1 MPDTIRTCANDRWNV
16 SATHSTGFEGY
27 KLSVFFTRGREL
39 FEDGKH
45 RWQRG
50 EGDGIIFATSDE
62 AWSYALEH
70 GYTKRYGRNVTGFK
84 QSRAAR
90 KRGYVAT
97 DFFYKMR
104 EKNLNR
110 RAS

>member
-1 MPDTIRTCANDRWNV
+1 MPNTTRTCTNDRWNV
-16 SATHSTGFEGY
+16 STTRSTWVEGY

-50 EGDGIIFATSDE
+50 DGDGIIFATSDE

-70 GYTKRYGRNVTGFK
+70 GYTKRYGRNLTGFK

-97 DFFYKMR
+97 DFFYILR
-104 EKNLNR
+104 ANRLNR
-110 RAS
+110 KAS

>member
-1 MPDTIRTCANDRWNV
+1 MPDTIRTCTNDRWNV
-16 SATHSTGFEGY
+16 STTRSTGVEGY
-27 KLSVFFTRGREL
+27 KLSVFIHHEREL
-39 FEDGKH
+39 FADGKH

-50 EGDGIIFATSDE
+50 EGDGIVFATSDE

-70 GYTKRYGRNVTGFK
+70 GYTKRYSRNLTGFK

>member
-1 MPDTIRTCANDRWNV
+1 MSDTIRTCANDRWNV
-16 SATHSTGFEGY
+16 STTRSTGVEGY
-27 KLSVFFTRGREL
+27 KLSVSIHHDREL
-39 FEDGKH
+39 FADGKH

-50 EGDGIIFATSDE
+50 EGDGIVFATSDE
-62 AWSYALEH
+62 AWAYALEH
-70 GYTKRYGRNVTGFK
+70 GYTKRYSRNLTGFK